1 MNSTAITVDCELVHS
16 SFRDWQAEQ
25 AKLDAQLLDSVAALE
40 AYQSH
45 LDGWQRALV
54 RERDELERLRDQLD
68 REKVVDGNQQ
78 DKNQQL
84 EQDLHDARVKI
95 TSLTTALL
103 DRTEELRQHDRQRA
117 EVNTELAVAR
127 SREKD
132 LSSALE
138 ALQKST
144 DLQRLQ
150 WEAAIVELRQQLE
163 QSLEFAAV
171 EAVAQAPVE
180 ANASDPQV
188 GPTTSANPVLGSLM
202 EQFDKLRQQRSV
214 GRLSHPRTR

>member
-1 MNSTAITVDCELVHS
+1 MNSTTITVDRELVHS

-25 AKLDAQLLDSVAALE
+25 AVLDAQLLDSVAALE

-45 LDGWQRALV
+45 LDGWQRELA
-54 RERDELERLRDQLD
+54 RERDELERLREELD
-68 REKVVDGNQQ
+68 REKVVDGNQH

-84 EQDLHDARVKI
+84 EQDLSRCARENHVAYDGAPGPNGGAAA
-95 TSLTTALL
+95 TRS
-103 DRTEELRQHDRQRA
+103 RRA

-138 ALQKST
+138 ALQKSS

-150 WEAAIVELRQQLE
+150 WEAAIVEMRQQLE

-171 EAVAQAPVE
+171 EAAAQAPVE